1 MGSHDHA
8 TAGDDVDIG
17 PDRPSER
24 LSDVFRNV
32 ARRFDKPGGV
42 ESLHQRAVIRLH
54 RLARGRDTRGEE
66 LTLAT
71 SRPTTRG
78 GLACTVM
85 QGLRDDAVL
94 LTAEYEVDDGGRG
107 HQQHGDLLFWE
118 AANDGGRLVV
128 VECKRVAG
136 GVWVSTHAAQRTTAV
151 ALQALRIAKR
161 VRSWLAHLCEHDE
174 SLSRCVA
181 LCDGA
186 RCVAAATLT
195 DRGFCFVCETTIDS
209 HGF

>member
-1 MGSHDHA
+1 MGSHDHRA
-8 TAGDDVDIG
+8 SAGDDDDLLG
-17 PDRPSER
+17 QERPSER

-32 ARRFDKPGGV
+32 ARRFDKPRGV

-85 QGLRDDAVL
+85 RGLRDGAVL

-118 AANDGGRLVV
+118 AAADDGGRLVV

-136 GVWVSTHAAQRTTAV
+136 GVWVSSHAAQRTTAV
-151 ALQALRIAKR
+151 AQQAQRIAKR
-161 VRSWLAHLCEHDE
+161 VRSWLAHLCEHDG

-181 LCDGA
+181 LRDGA

-195 DRGFCFVCETTIDS
+195 DSGMCFVCEEKM
-209 HGF
+209 